1 MREEDIPLIRPDD
14 YFAEMLKSD
23 KQMLKIKENLI
34 NKKKE
39 IQQKETNQQRKE
51 QKKYG
56 KQIQQQKLKEKIQ
69 KKKQNL
75 EAIKYWKT
83 SQKGKEF
90 DIKKLDENVKLMQEN
105 NIRDADTF
113 KRFKSIQSSKSN
125 GSSSG
130 VQKQKKKR
138 PGKSK
143 RQRK

>member
-1 MREEDIPLIRPDD
+1 MREENIPLIRPDD
-14 YFAEMLKSD
+14 FFAEMLKSD
-23 KQMLKIKENLI
+23 KQMLKIKENLL

-39 IQQKETNQQRKE
+39 VERRELKQQKKE

-83 SQKGKEF
+83 TQKGKEF
-90 DIKKLDENVKLMQEN
+90 DIKKLDEDSKLMEDN
-105 NIRDADTF
+105 GIKDADSF
-113 KRFKSIQSSKSN
+113 KRFKTMKPN
-125 GSSSG
+125 GAG
-130 VQKQKKKR
+130 KGKKMQKKR